1 MLKRLIGTI
10 QYYWYYL
17 IALIQLKLGK
27 DIFEKYY
34 PKGKEWRMKKQLLV
48 IYDTDTEL
56 HGLTVVD
63 LEEKLPN
70 GNNKVIKVLIGDYAD
85 EIYKELTEDTKV
97 W

>member
-1 MLKRLIGTI
+1 
-10 QYYWYYL
+10 
-17 IALIQLKLGK
+17 
-27 DIFEKYY
+27 
-34 PKGKEWRMKKQLLV
+34 MKKQLLV

-97 W
+97 